1 MQNGAGGAI
10 RTRTPLQTTRFELVT
25 YTIPS
30 LRHNKWRRVED
41 SNPWASSRR
50 PPLSK
55 RLLWATQPTLLMKQ
69 WRKGWDS
76 NPRRFFKPQPF
87 SRRQP
92 STGLGHPSVI
102 LCSGAGRRQEASS
115 QDTPRS
121 RDYKTSLSC
130 SSIAREIRTPTRLP
144 HTSLKRACLPF
155 HHGGVSGADRE
166 IRPSPRNG
174 LLQRRPYYGRS
185 SRDRRSKLS
194 VTRISN
200 RSRAVL

>member
-102 LCSGAGRRQEASS
+102 IYLLVPPGRVEL
-115 QDTPRS
+115 PR
-121 RDYKTSLSC
+121 D
-130 SSIAREIRTPTRLP
+130 
-144 HTSLKRACLPF
+144 CLT
-155 HHGGVSGADRE
+155 
-166 IRPSPRNG
+166 RPSNVRVCHSTMAAY
-174 LLQRRPYYGRS
+174 LVRIGRFVRVRGTDFS
-185 SRDRRSKLS
+185 CP
-194 VTRISN
+194 
-200 RSRAVL
+200 

>member
-121 RDYKTSLSC
+121 RGHETRPLMLVDRQGDSNSHE
-130 SSIAREIRTPTRLP
+130 IASHVPQT
-144 HTSLKRACLPF
+144 C
-155 HHGGVSGADRE
+155 VSA
-166 IRPSPRNG
+166 IPPW
-174 LLQRRPYYGRS
+174 RRIWCG
-185 SRDRRSKLS
+185 
-194 VTRISN
+194 
-200 RSRAVL
+200 